1 MSWGNLTEEDLKR
14 GFKAEYK
21 MAFKDMLENH
31 VRPERQ
37 KDFLESVFKATNQNA
52 SSTVWGAVLDVAE
65 ELFGE
70 EYMKSLVYRLGE

>member
-1 MSWGNLTEEDLKR
+1 MFNMTDEDVERSFAL
-14 GFKAEYK
+14 EYK
-21 MAFKDMLENH
+21 AAFKDMLTMH

-70 EYMKSLVYRLGE
+70 EYMKSIIYRFGE